1 MQLYWVFNLDLNIF
15 DFQEMDVSEI
25 ENNKVDP
32 M

>member
-1 MQLYWVFNLDLNIF
+1 MRLYWVFNLDLNIF

>member
-1 MQLYWVFNLDLNIF
+1 MWLYWVFNFDLNIF
-15 DFQEMDVSEI
+15 DFEEMDVSEI

>member
-1 MQLYWVFNLDLNIF
+1 MRLYWVFNFNLNIF
-15 DFQEMDVSEI
+15 DFEEMDVSEI